1 MTYQLPNIFLCQF
14 SGNIRVSKVHQTF
27 LKVYLLL
34 FFSGTVSHNTFLLT
48 CYFFLLYNQEMAEKQ
63 KSFRLHEVR
72 VKLDAAKSPESH
84 QSPPSCRD
92 MDNNNNYHCCLDQD
106 MRKKVP
112 KLCGFPSKILI
123 LCFSLRAAFD
133 HVVSYSKCKRD
144 SLIIVRPYV
153 DSSRESPEVEV
164 LSLSHNHT
172 CQRPLDPVDD
182 CRGLLV
188 LLCFPQSVRL
198 KRQNQGLLY
207 YIILFYNFR
216 TLS

>member
-27 LKVYLLL
+27 LKVYL
-34 FFSGTVSHNTFLLT
+34 F
-48 CYFFLLYNQEMAEKQ
+48 YFFLEQCLTALFCWLVIFSYCIMNIRKRQ
-63 KSFRLHEVR
+63 KNKKVSGSIRCESNWMLQ
-72 VKLDAAKSPESH
+72 SH
-84 QSPPSCRD
+84 QSPPSCRE
-92 MDNNNNYHCCLDQD
+92 MDNNNNYYCCLDQD

-112 KLCGFPSKILI
+112 KLCCFPSKILI

-144 SLIIVRPYV
+144 SLIIVHPYV

-182 CRGLLV
+182 CRGLL
-188 LLCFPQSVRL
+188 LLFCFPQSVQL
-198 KRQNQGLLY
+198 KKQHQWLLY
-207 YIILFYNFR
+207 YIILFYIFR